1 MWFIYNSV
9 QASIIINIKSTS
21 ARREKRW
28 QFCGDSLGCGICVNV
43 TFTGT
48 TLALSSANCQTYG
61 STSLRHDTAS
71 CYSPNTSQDQLR
83 RWQWAQGFGCKTS
96 TSSLTPDFQYYKV
109 FLPGFIITV
118 TEAGYVHDKRS
129 ADLEST
135 SNNQS
140 HLHKTALLVL

>member
-1 MWFIYNSV
+1 MAAPPSGMTLLLAIPQTLLRTSSEDDSEPKVFTRGLYNK
-9 QASIIINIKSTS
+9 A
-21 ARREKRW
+21 
-28 QFCGDSLGCGICVNV
+28 
-43 TFTGT
+43 
-48 TLALSSANCQTYG
+48 
-61 STSLRHDTAS
+61 
-71 CYSPNTSQDQLR
+71 
-83 RWQWAQGFGCKTS
+83 GFGCKTS